1 MSFHSKCSWL
11 NYLSSQQTYLFIYL
25 LSSAD
30 RFVFVLSFFFSRLNR
45 KFAWHFSF
53 LFYLFLF
60 LLFNSIVLFYT
71 VVISVFLY
79 NTYTS
84 NEEWACNRL
93 GENKKLVYVLC
104 NLSITD
110 ILSAKYVQNT
120 YALNCCFTRMYKTEK

>member
-60 LLFNSIVLFYT
+60 LLFNSIVMFYT
-71 VVISVFLY
+71 VVISVFWY
-79 NTYTS
+79 NIYTS

-110 ILSAKYVQNT
+110 IFSAKYVQDLIQFGLELLFYQNV
-120 YALNCCFTRMYKTEK
+120 